1 MHVSHNAPCSPYPTP
16 PLPTKNLENFCFS
29 FLLSITAV
37 PRETEENDCA
47 KINVGEGSKQGVLWE
62 TSQWRIDLKM
72 IFILIQL
79 RRRRIVLYTLQVRDF
94 GTRKWHITL
103 NPKPPCGLIFF
114 STTFEGG
121 GGGGLFN
128 LAKRI
133 NGSKVSWGRTC
144 GSWALHFFY

>member
-1 MHVSHNAPCSPYPTP
+1 MYVSHNAPCSPYATP
-16 PLPTKNLENFCFS
+16 PRPPQKIWRTFVFLFS
-29 FLLSITAV
+29 WVLQPSQEKLKKMIV
-37 PRETEENDCA
+37 QKLMWGR
-47 KINVGEGSKQGVLWE
+47 GSKQGVLWE
-62 TSQWRIDLKM
+62 TCQWRIDLKM

-79 RRRRIVLYTLQVRDF
+79 RRRRIVLYTLEVRDF

-121 GGGGLFN
+121 GGLFN